1 MKNSISL
8 HQINIRM
15 IRLTFSLTYFLIS
28 IIIFVI
34 EILIATV
41 FSNIFFVRAYL
52 GDVIVVMLLFTL
64 VKSFLIIKNNHI
76 LILGI
81 FLFSCLVEWAQ
92 YFHIAEKMGLPPGSI
107 MYVIV
112 GNSFSWIDI
121 ACYAAGCLLLLL
133 LVPKK

>member
-8 HQINIRM
+8 HQIKTRM

>member
-1 MKNSISL
+1 
-8 HQINIRM
+8 M
-15 IRLTFSLTYFLIS
+15 IRLTFNLTYFLIS

-64 VKSFLIIKNNHI
+64 VQSFLIIKNNHT

-92 YFHIAEKMGLPPGSI
+92 YFHIAEKMGLQPGSI

>member
-121 ACYAAGCLLLLL
+121 VCYAAGCLLLFL